1 MEEGRKEKRRSE
13 KDLLS
18 PEAGENDDDELT
30 ELFSE
35 RVQNLSDAIDELD
48 QALARRRRL
57 SSKFLHQI
65 EEEAKEVLRHIRKL
79 NPPWKTG
86 FHPELEFFRL
96 SLHKS
101 LTSRKK
107 DKRSEELKYWEDVT
121 GLVKDKRK
129 LLDDYKALLS
139 TKRRLTR

>member
-1 MEEGRKEKRRSE
+1 MEKGQKEKEKSE
-13 KDLLS
+13 KNLLS
-18 PEAGENDDDELT
+18 PETAGNDDELAGI
-30 ELFSE
+30 FKE
-35 RVQNLSDAIDELD
+35 RLQNLSDAIDELD
-48 QALARRRRL
+48 QALAQRTRL
-57 SSKFLHQI
+57 SRKFIHQV
-65 EEEAKEVLRHIRKL
+65 EEEMQEVLRHIRQL

-86 FHPELEFFRL
+86 FHPELEFLRL

-129 LLDDYKALLS
+129 LLDEYKALLG
-139 TKRRLTR
+139 TKRRLSK

>member
-1 MEEGRKEKRRSE
+1 MEKGQKEKKRSGRN
-13 KDLLS
+13 LLS
-18 PEAGENDDDELT
+18 AGAEENDDELT
-30 ELFSE
+30 EPFSE

-48 QALARRRRL
+48 QALARRKRL
-57 SSKFLHQI
+57 SRKFFHQV
-65 EEEAKEVLRHIRKL
+65 EEETQEVIRHIRQF

-86 FHPELEFFRL
+86 FHPELEFLRL

-121 GLVKDKRK
+121 GLVRDKRK
-129 LLDDYKALLS
+129 LLDEYKALLS